1 MGKKKSK
8 KRKKYELTLEGIVIS
23 IVVLI
28 ALILLEH
35 IEGYVTQFI
44 NKILGKE
51 EPIPISYDIGEIPDF
66 NGEPYVVIN
75 DNKPNFDEN
84 DYNREFEEYSELDS
98 LGRCG
103 VAYANI
109 TRKTMP
115 QDGTQ
120 RESISSVYP
129 SGWKNKE
136 YKGLIDG
143 DYIYNRCHLIAWQL
157 GAENDNNLNLITG
170 TRYFNVQGMLP
181 FENKVADYL
190 HEKANKNNHVL
201 YRVTPIYKDKNLVA
215 SGVQIEAYSVEDNGE
230 GVCFNVYVYN
240 VQPGF
245 IIDYATGETSLE
257 KMV

>member
-1 MGKKKSK
+1 MGKKKSSIS
-8 KRKKYELTLEGIVIS
+8 KKYKKKLEKFIISLIVIV
-23 IVVLI
+23 ILAVL
-28 ALILLEH
+28 EYMQ
-35 IEGYVTQFI
+35 GYISKFL
-44 NKILGKE
+44 NKIFGE
-51 EPIPISYDIGEIPDF
+51 EEQPIVSYDIGEIPEYKDS
-66 NGEPYVVIN
+66 PYAVIN
-75 DNKPNFDEN
+75 NNKPNFDES

-215 SGVQIEAYSVEDNGE
+215 SGVQIEADSVEDNGE